1 MSATSHEPAAVLHGG
16 LVAAADA
23 LASRS
28 VTSAQLVD
36 AVLDAIDSSQSELN
50 AFRLVRHDAA
60 RREAAE
66 ADRRLDAGERLP
78 LLGVPVAVKD
88 DTETAGDDMRFG
100 SPEDVGLDAVDAPV
114 VERLRA
120 AGAVVVGKAT
130 TCEFGQ
136 WPFTSGAFGHTRNP
150 WDPAHTPGG
159 SSGGSAAAVAAGLV
173 PAAVGSDGAGSV
185 RIPAAWTHLVGI
197 KPPSGLVP
205 YREGALGFHDLTVH
219 GPLARTVGDAAVLLD
234 VLADTGDRF
243 RRAAGTE
250 TGSLPRS
257 TGGSLPRSTPRPLAV
272 GIALTPAFA
281 GPGSGQDVEVVRAVR
296 RMADVLAGLGHDVR
310 GVEPFGGLAGRALG
324 AALGTTFLARSLPG
338 VHAWSRRVDDPAGLD
353 PRTRENARAGGAV
366 PVAVAGAATGARA
379 SLRARVDRAL
389 RGVDVLLT
397 PTTATL
403 PPLVRA
409 SEGLSGWRTDRQMA
423 AACPYGWPWNVLG
436 WPAVSVPAG
445 RAAGGLPV
453 GAQLLGRGDD
463 LDRLVSLAA
472 QLEAVQGWSTAWPPG
487 WGPD

>member
-1 MSATSHEPAAVLHGG
+1 MSATSHEPAAVVHRG

-23 LASRS
+23 LSSRA
-28 VTSAQLVD
+28 VTSAQLVA
-36 AVLDAIDSSQSELN
+36 AVLDAIDASQSELN

-66 ADRRLDAGERLP
+66 ADRRLDAGQRLP

-88 DTETAGDDMRFG
+88 DTETTGDDMRFG
-100 SPEDVGLDAVDAPV
+100 CPEDVGIDAADAPV

-197 KPPSGLVP
+197 KPPSGLLP

-219 GPLARTVGDAAVLLD
+219 GALARTVGDAAVLLD
-234 VLADTGDRF
+234 VMADAGDRF
-243 RRAAGTE
+243 QRAAGTE
-250 TGSLPRS
+250 
-257 TGGSLPRSTPRPLAV
+257 PRPVAV

-281 GPGSGQDVEVVRAVR
+281 GPGARRDVEVTRAVWR
-296 RMADVLAGLGHDVR
+296 VADVLAGLGHDVR
-310 GVEPFGGLAGRALG
+310 GVEPFGGLVGRALG
-324 AALGTTFLARSLPG
+324 TALGTTFLPRSLTG
-338 VHAWSRRVDDPAGLD
+338 VHAWSRRVEDPAGLD
-353 PRTRENARAGGAV
+353 PRTRENARVGGAV

-379 SLRARVDRAL
+379 SLRGRVDRAL

-409 SEGLSGWRTDRQMA
+409 SEGLSGWRTDLQMA

-445 RAAGGLPV
+445 RTAGGLPV

-472 QLEAVQGWSTAWPPG
+472 QLEAVPGWSTAWPPG

>member
-1 MSATSHEPAAVLHGG
+1 MSATSHEPGAVLHGG
-16 LVAAADA
+16 LVATADA
-23 LASRS
+23 LASRA

-36 AVLDAIDSSQSELN
+36 AVLGAIDASQSELN
-50 AFRLVRHDAA
+50 AVRLVRHDGA

-66 ADRRLDAGERLP
+66 ADRRIDAGERLP

-100 SPEDVGLDAVDAPV
+100 CPEDVGLHAGDAPII
-114 VERLRA
+114 ERLRA

-136 WPFTSGAFGHTRNP
+136 WPFTSGSFGHTRNP
-150 WDPAHTPGG
+150 WDPAYTPGG

-197 KPPSGLVP
+197 KPPSGLLP

-243 RRAAGTE
+243 RRAAGAE
-250 TGSLPRS
+250 T
-257 TGGSLPRSTPRPLAV
+257 GSLPRSTPRPLAI

-281 GPGSGQDVEVVRAVR
+281 GPGARQDVEVVRAVR
-296 RMADVLAGLGHDVR
+296 RVADVLAGLGHDVR

-324 AALGTTFLARSLPG
+324 SALGTTFLARSLSG
-338 VHAWSRRVDDPAGLD
+338 VHAWARRVDDPAGLD
-353 PRTRENARAGGAV
+353 PRTRENARVGRAV
-366 PVAVAGAATGARA
+366 PVAVAGAATGARGT
-379 SLRARVDRAL
+379 LRGRVERAL

-409 SEGLSGWRTDRQMA
+409 SEGVSGWRTDLQMA

-463 LDRLVSLAA
+463 LELLVSLAA